1 MSNTVKIEHKL
12 FRCNFFYPAEHVTQF
27 HSTAALVNVKQV
39 FPLPVVYELSTQRNV
54 STGCLG

>member
-12 FRCNFFYPAEHVTQF
+12 SRCNFFYPTEHVTQS
-27 HSTAALVNVKQV
+27 HSAAALVNVKQV
-39 FPLPVVYELSTQRNV
+39 FPLLVVYELSTQSNV